1 MSGNAPGLGRR
12 LAGYLIDWYL
22 STMLC
27 GGVLV
32 FANSMRTGVAA
43 MDTSL
48 PKGPE
53 GLLLGALACM
63 LGVCYYVLFPL
74 LWKGQTPA
82 KRLLRMRIVT
92 EGEELPKVGTLLLRQ
107 LVGGILLEGAILFPS
122 QLLREMV
129 AMLGLDTAA
138 EVLRMAAVA
147 LTLISIAV
155 AVFLPGR
162 RMLHDRISGTHVV
175 SIK

>member
-1 MSGNAPGLGRR
+1 MNENTPGLGRR
-12 LAGYLIDWYL
+12 LGGYLIDWYL

-32 FANSMRTGVAA
+32 FANSVETGVAA
-43 MDTSL
+43 MDSSL
-48 PKGPE
+48 PGGGR
-53 GLLLGALACM
+53 GLLLGTLACL

-82 KRLLRMRIVT
+82 KRLLGMRIVSAD
-92 EGEELPKVGTLLLRQ
+92 GRAPGLGALLLRQ

-129 AMLGLDTAA
+129 AMRGFPAVAEGLR
-138 EVLRMAAVA
+138 VAAVITF
-147 LTLISIAV
+147 LSV
-155 AVFLPGR
+155 SMAVFVPGR
-162 RMLHDRISGTHVV
+162 RMLHDRIASTRVIAV
-175 SIK
+175 